1 MNHYHLPLLWTK
13 LVLNTW
19 LIVLISLSPVQSNIL
34 HNFISLS
41 FDDDVI
47 NGLVCINALIWFSP
61 LHIPSELINC
71 NDDTDDVE
79 GDDDWYAFRNNIEL
93 LNNINEMKYIEIMI
107 ENLYLL

>member
-1 MNHYHLPLLWTK
+1 
-13 LVLNTW
+13 
-19 LIVLISLSPVQSNIL
+19 
-34 HNFISLS
+34 
-41 FDDDVI
+41 
-47 NGLVCINALIWFSP
+47 

-93 LNNINEMKYIEIMI
+93 LKNINEMKYIEIMI